1 MKRTYDD
8 LIKGLKNGDRV
19 CLSKLISLVERDV
32 SSIFK
37 IIKSVK
43 KVPNKIYA
51 IGITGPPGAGKS
63 TLTNQLI
70 KKYRNMNLKI
80 AVIAV
85 DPSSPFTGGAV
96 LGDRVRM
103 QEHSLDTDVFIRSVG
118 SRGDLG
124 GLSSSTSSMIK
135 LFDIFGMDIVIIET
149 VGVGQTELDII
160 KISDSVI
167 VTLVPEAGDGI
178 QAMKA
183 GLMEIGDIFVVNKA
197 DRGGAEKLA
206 REINYMVSLK
216 QADSDWKTKVLTAQ
230 AENDIGIIELVEAI
244 QSFKEYEEGN
254 GKLLYKRNQ
263 RKVSEL
269 NSMIEK
275 RLKNELDNLRETA
288 TFKESVNKLES
299 GLLEPE
305 NLVDKIIDLI
315 KDNKWEKSF

>member
-103 QEHSLDTDVFIRSVG
+103 QEHSLDTNVFIRSVG

-230 AENDIGIIELVEAI
+230 AENDIGVIELVEEI
-244 QSFKEYEEGN
+244 KSFKEYEEGN

-315 KDNKWEKSF
+315 KDNK

>member
-1 MKRTYDD
+1 
-8 LIKGLKNGDRV
+8 
-19 CLSKLISLVERDV
+19 
-32 SSIFK
+32 
-37 IIKSVK
+37 
-43 KVPNKIYA
+43 
-51 IGITGPPGAGKS
+51 
-63 TLTNQLI
+63 
-70 KKYRNMNLKI
+70 
-80 AVIAV
+80 
-85 DPSSPFTGGAV
+85 
-96 LGDRVRM
+96 
-103 QEHSLDTDVFIRSVG
+103 
-118 SRGDLG
+118 
-124 GLSSSTSSMIK
+124 
-135 LFDIFGMDIVIIET
+135 
-149 VGVGQTELDII
+149 
-160 KISDSVI
+160 
-167 VTLVPEAGDGI
+167 
-178 QAMKA
+178 
-183 GLMEIGDIFVVNKA
+183 MEIGDIFVVNKA

-230 AENDIGIIELVEAI
+230 AENDIGVIELVEEI

-315 KDNKWEKSF
+315 KDNK

>member
-230 AENDIGIIELVEAI
+230 AENDIGVIELVEEI

>member
-1 MKRTYDD
+1 
-8 LIKGLKNGDRV
+8 
-19 CLSKLISLVERDV
+19 
-32 SSIFK
+32 
-37 IIKSVK
+37 
-43 KVPNKIYA
+43 
-51 IGITGPPGAGKS
+51 
-63 TLTNQLI
+63 
-70 KKYRNMNLKI
+70 MNLKI

-230 AENDIGIIELVEAI
+230 AENDIGVIELVEEI

-315 KDNKWEKSF
+315 KDNK